1 MTSLFIA
8 CSAQCGSGINRWSMD
23 TKAKIQNV
31 QQARSSAAH
40 LRKMTHS
47 KHYGVCRDVQS
58 PASCPRLPS
67 FPPLLEFKA
76 KKYPDQ
82 VGKSAAM
89 LPTGWFKK
97 VDDYGRSFYVDSTSG
112 KSYWRKPIEVQ
123 GGLVIRSEEERR
135 EFFKGIYS
143 EVVRRY
149 RQVHGTTRALPTFIE
164 LYKVANNTQVSEND
178 FGTFLR
184 GYISSIDGQE
194 IEKSIKASLHS
205 PSGRQAYKRRA
216 MNNSLAI
223 KASEEA
229 ALYARRKQEQREKAR
244 EKKFGHAWERS
255 GSQHTP
261 FKTPNKLFP
270 KNVGSINNARKTSS
284 FPGGSRQKSPSS
296 SFRRQNK
303 PNSPR
308 PETRGVH
315 QPIENVISKMSPSS
329 SMSTPR
335 NNPNQFILHQA
346 GTIESSGE
354 RHKGTAG
361 VPSCH
366 PVRSHPTLLNV
377 VLSRTEEDREKSMA
391 LRDVISGILSEK
403 NAPSGEVSYR
413 ASREYAK
420 TAVKLLERPETMPGY
435 QVDGRGDEPIDVT
448 IISQSHVSP
457 FANIDTD
464 SSAVRNRIK
473 STNSALARLEA
484 AENACKSS
492 NVSVANGERLD
503 AARSI
508 ISKKFDEEVLC
519 LLRALGMQLPQT
531 PSGTSSKNT
540 APDTSSSMHTD
551 IELNTLKCS
560 NDLLKERLAFTQ
572 SNLEI
577 LRDSESSLKRELLAA
592 RANMARLE
600 ADTAGEVAAH
610 AALANQ
616 LRELRSTSDA
626 MLASRNVSIREIS
639 EKNIILQ
646 SLVKDLQEELEHC
659 RQNGSVVNEAGRSV
673 GKGYYERKLAEM
685 EDEKRYLLATLQ
697 AREAEIEANK
707 DGRKR
712 LTKAIDSEALAK
724 QRLVALKA
732 ENEQL
737 LSRLEGAFEK
747 LTSMEDTRTTTLQAY
762 DFQNSNSYD
771 IAIGQ
776 MRDLERKLQTAL
788 QNNQHLH
795 DQYSQMSRDNE
806 VLAQKLLN
814 LETLNLDLERERN
827 ETAERL
833 KRAAHDG
840 LKTSFVEQIEADAV
854 RKINAFSQKLHQE
867 SQEAHKMATGRVI
880 DQHQKELER
889 HRADA
894 ELAHHSVKSQLLS
907 EVQKERQEYEA
918 KLEAVHEALRQRDK
932 NHKASLDSEREKAI
946 KQIEAAH
953 EKHEH
958 FLVDALAQKQIE
970 MDERV
975 DQITVEKDTLIAN
988 LTKNLEE
995 MFQKRILD
1003 TEVRSQT
1010 SEMRARRGV
1019 AAKMLVLLFS
1029 QAARYR
1035 QHQCLHVWKS
1045 FARVMSA
1052 ELSERASWNFCQ
1064 NTAAA
1069 NHLKYILLRS
1079 QAKQM
1084 IRAFRIWKQKAVY
1097 DARQQSQLEIFSRN
1111 ASVGI
1116 AIQILVDHFKLYQKA
1131 AINKAFFRWKWI
1143 FAEEDFQGKIRVL
1156 NERARGRAEVQ
1167 GLQFKQLY
1175 TENSALRKQV
1185 SNLGRQIED
1194 LTTKAELWRRR
1205 CISN

>member
-1 MTSLFIA
+1 
-8 CSAQCGSGINRWSMD
+8 
-23 TKAKIQNV
+23 
-31 QQARSSAAH
+31 
-40 LRKMTHS
+40 
-47 KHYGVCRDVQS
+47 
-58 PASCPRLPS
+58 
-67 FPPLLEFKA
+67 
-76 KKYPDQ
+76 
-82 VGKSAAM
+82 
-89 LPTGWFKK
+89 
-97 VDDYGRSFYVDSTSG
+97 
-112 KSYWRKPIEVQ
+112 
-123 GGLVIRSEEERR
+123 
-135 EFFKGIYS
+135 
-143 EVVRRY
+143 
-149 RQVHGTTRALPTFIE
+149 
-164 LYKVANNTQVSEND
+164 
-178 FGTFLR
+178 
-184 GYISSIDGQE
+184 
-194 IEKSIKASLHS
+194 
-205 PSGRQAYKRRA
+205 
-216 MNNSLAI
+216 
-223 KASEEA
+223 
-229 ALYARRKQEQREKAR
+229 
-244 EKKFGHAWERS
+244 
-255 GSQHTP
+255 
-261 FKTPNKLFP
+261 
-270 KNVGSINNARKTSS
+270 
-284 FPGGSRQKSPSS
+284 
-296 SFRRQNK
+296 
-303 PNSPR
+303 
-308 PETRGVH
+308 
-315 QPIENVISKMSPSS
+315 
-329 SMSTPR
+329 MSTPHD
-335 NNPNQFILHQA
+335 NPDQFILHEA
-346 GTIESSGE
+346 PNIESGGQ

-361 VPSCH
+361 VPSYH
-366 PVRSHPTLLNV
+366 PVQSHPTLLNV
-377 VLSRTEEDREKSMA
+377 VLSRTDEDREKSMA
-391 LRDVISGILSEK
+391 LRDVISGIFSEK
-403 NAPSGEVSYR
+403 NALSGKLSDR
-413 ASREYAK
+413 ASRTYMKAADK
-420 TAVKLLERPETMPGY
+420 PLERPETTSGY
-435 QVDGRGDEPIDVT
+435 QVVGGRDEPIDVT
-448 IISQSHVSP
+448 IISQPHISTL
-457 FANIDTD
+457 ANIDTGP
-464 SSAVRNRIK
+464 SAVRNHIK
-473 STNSALARLEA
+473 SANRALARLEA

-492 NVSVANGERLD
+492 NVSVANAERLD
-503 AARSI
+503 SARSI
-508 ISKKFDEEVLC
+508 ISKKFDEEAIC
-519 LLRALGMQLPQT
+519 LLRALRMQLPQT
-531 PSGTSSKNT
+531 PPGTSSNNT
-540 APDTSSSMHTD
+540 APDASSSIHCD

-560 NDLLKERLAFTQ
+560 NNLLEERLAFTQ

-577 LRDSESSLKRELLAA
+577 LRDSESSLKRELLVA

-610 AALANQ
+610 AALSSQ
-616 LRELRSTSDA
+616 LRELRSTSDE

-659 RQNGSVVNEAGRSV
+659 RQNGSDVNEAGRSV

-685 EDEKRYLLATLQ
+685 EDEKRCLLATLQ

-712 LTKAIDSEALAK
+712 LAKAIDSEALSK

-747 LTSMEDTRTTTLQAY
+747 LKSMEDTRTTTLEAY

-771 IAIGQ
+771 VAIGQ

-827 ETAERL
+827 DTAERL
-833 KRAAHDG
+833 RHAARDG
-840 LKTSFVEQIEADAV
+840 LKISFVEQIEADAE

-867 SQEAHKMATGRVI
+867 SQEAHKMATERVI

-907 EVQKERQEYEA
+907 EVEKERQEYEA

-932 NHKASLDSEREKAI
+932 HHKASLDTEREKAI
-946 KQIEAAH
+946 KKIEAAH

-975 DQITVEKDTLIAN
+975 EQLTVEKDRFIAN
-988 LTKNLEE
+988 LTTNLEE
-995 MFQKRILD
+995 MFQKRLLD

-1010 SEMRARRGV
+1010 SEMRTRRGV

-1035 QHQCLHVWKS
+1035 QHQCLQVWKS

-1079 QAKQM
+1079 QTKQM
-1084 IRAFRIWKQKAVY
+1084 ICAFRIWKQKAVY
-1097 DARQQSQLEIFSRN
+1097 DARQKSQLESFSRD

-1116 AIQILVDHFKLYQKA
+1116 AIQVLVGHFKLYQKSA
-1131 AINKAFFRWKWI
+1131 KNKAFFRWKWI
-1143 FAEEDFQGKIRVL
+1143 FAEEDFQGKIRLL

-1185 SNLGRQIED
+1185 SNLDRQIED